1 MQTSTTPE
9 AAAEPAQAPSLR
21 KSLVLVGLMGV
32 GKTTVGRRVA
42 RAVGLPFLDADAE
55 IEAAAGRSVA
65 DIFAER
71 GEAEFRAGERRVIAR
86 LLDGDPVVLATGGGA
101 FLNPET
107 RALIRARAVSV
118 WLKADL
124 EVLVKRVKRRDTRPL
139 LQGRDPREVL
149 ERLMAERYPIYAE
162 ADLVVETSNSPHDA
176 AVNAVLQ
183 ALEHPAGEKA
193 DR

>member
-9 AAAEPAQAPSLR
+9 AAAEPAQAPSLE
-21 KSLVLVGLMGV
+21 KPLVLVGLMGV

-42 RAVGLPFLDADAE
+42 RALKLPFKDADAE

-71 GEAEFRAGERRVIAR
+71 GEAEFRIGERRVIAR
-86 LLDGDPVVLATGGGA
+86 LLDGPPVVLATGGGA

-107 RALIRARAVSV
+107 RALIRERAVSV

-124 EVLVKRVKRRDTRPL
+124 DVLVKRVKRRDTRPL
-139 LQGRDPREVL
+139 LQGQDPRAVL

-176 AVNAVLQ
+176 AVHAVLR
-183 ALEHPAGEKA
+183 ALEQQAGQRTA
-193 DR
+193 

>member
-42 RAVGLPFLDADAE
+42 RALNLPFMDADAE

-71 GEAEFRAGERRVIAR
+71 GEAEFRTGERRVIAR
-86 LLDGDPVVLATGGGA
+86 LLDGEPVVLATGGGA

-107 RALIRARAVSV
+107 RALIRERAVSV

-139 LQGRDPREVL
+139 LHGKDPAEVL
-149 ERLMAERYPIYAE
+149 QRLAAERYPIYAE

-176 AVNAVLQ
+176 AVHAVLR
-183 ALEHPAGEKA
+183 ALEQQTGPQRA
-193 DR
+193 

>member
-9 AAAEPAQAPSLR
+9 AAAEPAQAPSLP

-42 RAVGLPFLDADAE
+42 RALNLPFMDADAE
-55 IEAAAGRSVA
+55 IEAAAGRTIA

-86 LLDGDPVVLATGGGA
+86 LLDSEPVVLATGGGA

-107 RALIRARAVSV
+107 RALIRARALSV
-118 WLKADL
+118 WLKADI
-124 EVLVKRVKRRDTRPL
+124 EVLVKRVSRRDTRPL
-139 LQGRDPREVL
+139 LHGKDPREVL
-149 ERLMAERYPIYAE
+149 ERLAAERYPIYAE

-176 AVNAVLQ
+176 AVHAVLR
-183 ALEHPAGEKA
+183 ALEQAGLQRA
-193 DR
+193 